1 MCQAFANGH
10 DIHAATAASLHKVAL
25 DEVTEDM
32 RRLAKTTNFGIV
44 YGISAQGLASRTE
57 FSHREAA
64 TFIETYFATYPGVK
78 TYMDSTIEEAHAR
91 GYVETLFQRR
101 RISAGAQFAGV
112 PRAGGGR
119 ADGDQHAD
127 PGARRR
133 TS

>member
-1 MCQAFANGH
+1 M
-10 DIHAATAASLHKVAL
+10 SAL

-57 FSHREAA
+57 FTRSGGGDVHRDVFRDVSGREDLH
-64 TFIETYFATYPGVK
+64 GL
-78 TYMDSTIEEAHAR
+78 DH
-91 GYVETLFQRR
+91 RR
-101 RISAGAQFAGV
+101 RPRAGLRGDAVSAAAVSAGAQFAGV
-112 PRAGGGR
+112 SRAGGGR

-127 PGARRR
+127 PGHDRR